1 MTRVIAAA
9 VAVVL
14 AVEICAFAVADRT
27 LVIAVTGAALAAALL
42 WIRTQMNRRAHATE
56 PDTAADTATISL
68 QRWRSRTETLI
79 SWADSTRADWD
90 RRLRPML
97 ARQFELAVG
106 AKKRKDPDSVDATG
120 RMLFGERLWPW
131 VDPDNISRT
140 GATEPGPGR
149 DVLDEILQR
158 LARL

>member
-1 MTRVIAAA
+1 MTRIVAAAA
-9 VAVVL
+9 VLIV
-14 AVEICAFAVADRT
+14 AVEVCAFALADRAA
-27 LVIAVTGAALAAALL
+27 VVGVTGAALAAALL
-42 WIRTQMNRRAHATE
+42 WIRWHLARGADPE
-56 PDTAADTATISL
+56 PDASADTAAESL

-79 SWADSTRADWD
+79 SWADSSRADWD

-106 AKKRKDPDSVDATG
+106 NRIRKDRDSVDATG

-131 VDPDNISRT
+131 VDPNNISRT

-149 DVLDEILQR
+149 DALDEILQR

>member
-1 MTRVIAAA
+1 MTRINAAA
-9 VAVVL
+9 VALVL
-14 AVEICAFAVADRT
+14 AVEVCAFAVADRT
-27 LVIAVTGAALAAALL
+27 LVVTVTGAALVVALIG
-42 WIRTQMNRRAHATE
+42 IRGHLNRRADAE
-56 PDTAADTATISL
+56 PDTPADAAEISL

-106 AKKRKDPDSVDATG
+106 ARKRKDPNTVDATG

-140 GATEPGPGR
+140 GTAEPGPGR

>member
-1 MTRVIAAA
+1 MTRVVAAA
-9 VAVVL
+9 VALIV
-14 AVEICAFAVADRT
+14 AVEVCAFALADRD
-27 LVIAVTGAALAAALL
+27 LVIAVTGAALVAALM
-42 WIRTQMNRRAHATE
+42 WIRWHLTRRTDTE
-56 PDTAADTATISL
+56 LDAAADTATISL
-68 QRWRSRTETLI
+68 QRWHSRTETLI
-79 SWADSTRADWD
+79 SWADSSRADWD

-97 ARQFELAVG
+97 ARQFELAAG
-106 AKKRKDPDSVDATG
+106 NRKRKDADSIDATG

-131 VDPDNISRT
+131 VDPNNISRT

>member
-1 MTRVIAAA
+1 MTRIVAAT
-9 VAVVL
+9 VAVLL
-14 AVEICAFAVADRT
+14 AVEVCAFALADRA
-27 LVIAVTGAALAAALL
+27 LVVTITGTALAAALL
-42 WIRTQMNRRAHATE
+42 WIRSNLVRHADAVS
-56 PDTAADTATISL
+56 DTPVDAAANSL
-68 QRWRSRTETLI
+68 QRWHSRTETLI

-106 AKKRKDPDSVDATG
+106 ARTRKFPDSVDATG